1 MSDPFIGEVSIFAG
15 NFAPRGW
22 AHCNGQLLDIAQNTA
37 MFAILGT
44 TYGGD
49 GRTTFGL
56 PNLQGR
62 APMHPGN
69 GPGLA
74 SRRLGQ
80 IGGTA
85 TENLSQSQMPSH
97 SHTMRGNN
105 DLGEDSDPNN
115 RVLAR
120 GGGSL
125 PYQSNTTGNLV
136 DMADESLPPAGG
148 AGTPSHTNEQPYLSL
163 CFIIALQGIFPSRN

>member
-1 MSDPFIGEVSIFAG
+1 MSDPFIAEILMAG
-15 NFAPRGW
+15 FNFAPRGFSL
-22 AHCNGQLLDIAQNTA
+22 CDGQLLPISGNQSL
-37 MFAILGT
+37 FSILGT

-62 APMHPGN
+62 VPMHPGN

-80 IGGTA
+80 IGGTE

-97 SHTMRGNN
+97 SHRMRGNN

-120 GGGSL
+120 GSGAL
-125 PYQSNTTGNLV
+125 PYQSNTTSNLV
-136 DMADESLPPAGG
+136 DLADESLPPAGG